1 MTSPDEPARGS
12 RPGVPGQPPGPG
24 HRPAEPQPGRG
35 AAPRGATGR
44 PGSRPDAARP
54 GQPDGPVDVG
64 LAGLGLG
71 PDARPERRAEKTGLV
86 GGLLVAP
93 MGRWIARWT
102 VGRGQSPAA
111 FSLVALALSVCAA
124 AWYAAGTHSSL
135 FIGSV
140 LLAIALPVRQ
150 TAVSFSPPPAV
161 RWLDAVAGA
170 AGEYAVY
177 AGLAAAWA
185 GRQPHQQSRQ
195 AWTFAITAVIVLA
208 VRQMV
213 DACYAAVAGTRPG
226 STPVPHRWMR
236 LTGQSVALPAG
247 ERIAVIAVATP
258 IWGPRAALAVII
270 GWSIVALGYCLA
282 ERAVASRVP
291 GTARGRVSRPSGL
304 MRDEQAG

>member
-1 MTSPDEPARGS
+1 M
-12 RPGVPGQPPGPG
+12 
-24 HRPAEPQPGRG
+24 
-35 AAPRGATGR
+35 
-44 PGSRPDAARP
+44 
-54 GQPDGPVDVG
+54 DVG

-71 PDARPERRAEKTGLV
+71 PDARPERRAEKPGLAGTAGRDARAGPGAAGAGPWPEPAGRGNGWPPAGGPQPGRAAPGPPPGETGLV